1 MNIVLRMLWFGVTG
15 GLVSWLAIPFIL
27 SRMGS
32 LGRSEPSQGH
42 HTHKTATSR
51 IGGLALAASFVVTS
65 LLALFL
71 IKGQTMEGKRF
82 LVLVGGA
89 LAMFGLGFWDD
100 LKPLGAKRKLAGQIA
115 IAFAVWL
122 AGLQIESFKNPFG
135 HTVYSLGASGCVLTV
150 LWLVAFPNLI
160 NLIDGIDG
168 LAGGISFML
177 MALLCYVGPASNVT
191 FPAYCAAGMAGA
203 ILGFLRFNFPPAKIY
218 MGDGGAYFLGFLI
231 AGLSIINS
239 HKGTLMAAL
248 VAPLFVL
255 GLPLLDVTLAIL
267 RRGVKGFPVFRPDQ
281 RHIHHKLLGIGY
293 TPRRAVL
300 TLYSASLFLLILA
313 LAAFW
318 SQGRLTP
325 LLFGF
330 ACIVLILTL
339 RSFSFSREWLAV
351 GKLFGNSIR
360 MREAIQYALTL
371 NQWLQMEAR
380 HCDSID
386 NLWSDFKFLVM
397 KLNFC
402 RVTFSSS
409 DGDRIWDSTHSPSDL
424 EHCHHHR
431 FHIGPRRDLALDF
444 WMPANC
450 IDVHLFEHLCEIST
464 DAWHKST
471 VLLRPAG
478 QARPSGEAVI
488 SPEERRLSNPI
499 RAYVP
504 LAWDNSKLLERVDAS
519 QVMDKVA

>member
-1 MNIVLRMLWFGVTG
+1 MYDTVLRMFWFAVMG
-15 GLVSWLAIPFIL
+15 GLVAWVVIPFIL

-32 LGRSEPSQGH
+32 LGRTEPSQFH
-42 HTHKTATSR
+42 HTHTGATSR
-51 IGGLALAASFVVTS
+51 LGGLALAASFVVTS
-65 LLALFL
+65 LLSLLVMRNQALE
-71 IKGQTMEGKRF
+71 TRRC
-82 LVLVGGA
+82 LVLAGGA

-100 LKPLGAKRKLAGQIA
+100 LKPLGAKRKLGGQIL
-115 IAFAVWL
+115 IALAVWY
-122 AGLQIESFKNPFG
+122 GGIQIATFKNPFG
-135 HTVYSLGASGCVLTV
+135 HTVHSLGSAGCVLTV
-150 LWLVAFPNLI
+150 LWLVTFPNLI

-168 LAGGISFML
+168 LAGGITLML
-177 MALLCYVGPASNVT
+177 MALLCYVAPASNVT

-203 ILGFLRFNFPPAKIY
+203 LLAFLRFNFPPAKIY

-239 HKGTLMAAL
+239 HKGTLAAAL

-267 RRGVKGFPVFRPDQ
+267 RRGVKGFPVFRPDR

-300 TLYSASLFLLILA
+300 TLYGVSLFFLLLA

-330 ACIVLILTL
+330 ACIVLILAS

-371 NQWLQMEAR
+371 GQWLQMEAR
-380 HCDSID
+380 QCDSLD

-397 KLNFC
+397 KLNFS
-402 RVTFSSS
+402 RVTLSSLT
-409 DGDRIWDSTHSPSDL
+409 GDRIWDSTGSPSDL
-424 EHCHHHR
+424 TQCHYRGFQIGRHR
-431 FHIGPRRDLALDF
+431 AVVLEF
-444 WMPANC
+444 WMAADC
-450 IDVHLFEHLCEIST
+450 IDFHLFEHLCEIAA
-464 DAWHKST
+464 DAWQKSSD
-471 VLLRPAG
+471 LCPPAG
-478 QARPSGEAVI
+478 KGQGTVETEI
-488 SPEERRLSNPI
+488 STGQSRLSNPI

-504 LAWDNSKLLERVDAS
+504 LAWDNSRLIDPGENPI
-519 QVMDKVA
+519 MDKVA